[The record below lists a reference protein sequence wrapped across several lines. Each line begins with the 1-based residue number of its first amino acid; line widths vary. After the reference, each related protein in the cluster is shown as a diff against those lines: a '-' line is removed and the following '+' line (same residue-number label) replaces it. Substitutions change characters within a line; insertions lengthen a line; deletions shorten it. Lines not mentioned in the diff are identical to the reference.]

1 MATLI
6 EANKILH
13 DAKENSA
20 VDLRIQPI
28 SIPDIRFVAFSDA
41 SFASEKVPDSHQGIM
56 IMAAH
61 QRIGENQKNP
71 INPIYWHPKKIQRVA
86 ISTLSAEAMALAG
99 AVDSLSGV
107 RLYWAW
113 LIGTRSDWCRADGL
127 LQ

>member
-1 MATLI
+1 MTTLI

-41 SFASEKVPDSHQGIM
+41 SFASEKVPDSHQGMM

-71 INPIYWHPKKIQRVA
+71 INPIYWHSKKIQRVA

-113 LIGTRSDWCRADGL
+113 LIGTRSNWCRADGL